1 MTKNLSYALHSA
13 VVLAFM
19 FLFQFLP
26 PIAPLTHVSMQV
38 IGVFIGVIYGWVNV
52 GLAWPS
58 LLGVVALGCTDYM
71 PMTTVLQAAF
81 GSQTLVMILSLLLLA
96 AFVQQADLTGVILDW
111 LLGME
116 SARGKPFLLLFYFLI
131 AGFLAALLSQSIAV
145 FVIFLELFK
154 DLAKKTGIKPYS
166 SAVPAFF
173 VGMGFSLA
181 FGDSALPFKG
191 SGIVAIGAY
200 QAITGT
206 EMNLVHFVLFCMPLS
221 VLTIAAYVL
230 FCKYCMRVDLSP
242 LKNYVHVKE
251 NMSLSLRKKVALI
264 GVIGTLLFL
273 LLPGVVPQSS
283 SLYKIFGMLG
293 LGGLSLLLLAV

>member
-154 DLAKKTGIKPYS
+154 DLAKKR
-166 SAVPAFF
+166 
-173 VGMGFSLA
+173 
-181 FGDSALPFKG
+181 
-191 SGIVAIGAY
+191 
-200 QAITGT
+200 
-206 EMNLVHFVLFCMPLS
+206 E
-221 VLTIAAYVL
+221 
-230 FCKYCMRVDLSP
+230 
-242 LKNYVHVKE
+242 
-251 NMSLSLRKKVALI
+251 
-264 GVIGTLLFL
+264 
-273 LLPGVVPQSS
+273 
-283 SLYKIFGMLG
+283 
-293 LGGLSLLLLAV
+293 